1 MDRPT
6 LIFMLWPLASVD
18 FKPKVKI
25 KIETRKFKGELLKE
39 RKIEKSEGGIRPM
52 CLESI
57 LYTCNIVK
65 E

>member
-39 RKIEKSEGGIRPM
+39 RKIEKSEGGDKANVLRIHFIYM
-52 CLESI
+52 
-57 LYTCNIVK
+57 
-65 E
+65 